1 MEILKDLA
9 FGFGVALQPMN
20 LLYCFFG
27 VFIGTLIGVLPGVGP
42 AAALSLLLPITFYVP
57 PVSSIIL
64 LAGITYGAM
73 YGGSTTSILVN
84 IPGEAASVVTCLDG
98 YQMARKGRAGP
109 ALGIAAFGSFIAGTV
124 TIFILIFLA
133 PTLAGM
139 ALKFGP
145 PEYFA
150 LMVLGLSIMVYL
162 AKGSMINALIVV
174 CFGLILGTIG
184 LDQMTGMPR
193 FTYKITTLMD
203 GVGLVQVVI
212 GLFGVSEVFLN
223 IETVFKREVFDTKVK
238 GLLPNKED
246 WKRSIFP
253 IGRGSLLGFF
263 LGIVPGM
270 SVVIPTFV
278 SYVIEKRL
286 SKHPERFGTGMIEG
300 VAGPEAANNAAS
312 TGTLVPMLSLGIPT
326 GASTALLLGALMIH
340 GIRPGPLLITEAPEV
355 FWGLIASLYV
365 GNTMLLVLNLPLIGL
380 WVKVLKIP
388 YHFLFSLI
396 LLLCIVGSYVTNNN
410 SYDVIIMGVFG
421 LVGYL
426 MKKFNYEAAPLIL
439 ALVLGPMM
447 ESALRRSLV
456 ISEGG
461 FGLFFTRPISGSFLI
476 LAFIILLS
484 PLFLK
489 KKIVREELKSG
500 D

>member
-1 MEILKDLA
+1 MDVLKDLF

-20 LLYCFFG
+20 LLYCFAG

-42 AAALSLLLPITFYVP
+42 ASALSLLLPITFYVP
-57 PVSSIIL
+57 PVSTIIL

-109 ALGIAAFGSFIAGTV
+109 ALGISAFGSFIAGTI
-124 TIFILIFLA
+124 TIFALIFLA
-133 PTLAGM
+133 PTLASM

-162 AKGSMINALIVV
+162 AKGSIINALIVV

-193 FTYKITTLMD
+193 FTYKINTLMD

-212 GLFGVSEVFLN
+212 GLFGVSEVFIN
-223 IETVFKREVFDTKVK
+223 VETVFKQEIFETKVK
-238 GLLPNKED
+238 GLLPNRDD
-246 WKRSIFP
+246 WKRSIGP
-253 IGRGSLLGFF
+253 IGRGSIIGFF

-270 SVVIPTFV
+270 SVAIPTFV
-278 SYVIEKRL
+278 SYIMEKKL

-340 GIRPGPLLITEAPEV
+340 GIRPGPLLIQEAPEV

-365 GNTMLLVLNLPLIGL
+365 GNAMLLVLNLPLIGL
-380 WVKVLKIP
+380 WVKILKIP

-396 LLLCIVGSYVTNNN
+396 LLLCIVGSYITNNN
-410 SYDVIIMGVFG
+410 PYDVIIMVVFG
-421 LVGYL
+421 VVGYL
-426 MKKFNYEAAPLIL
+426 MKKFNYEAAPLVL

-447 ESALRRSLV
+447 ETALRRSLV
-456 ISEGG
+456 ISDGG
-461 FGLFFTRPISGSFLI
+461 FGVFFTRPISASFLI
-476 LAFIILLS
+476 AAFLILVS
-484 PLFLK
+484 PLFLRK
-489 KKIVREELKSG
+489 QILSENLKASE
-500 D
+500 

>member
-1 MEILKDLA
+1 
-9 FGFGVALQPMN
+9 
-20 LLYCFFG
+20 
-27 VFIGTLIGVLPGVGP
+27 
-42 AAALSLLLPITFYVP
+42 
-57 PVSSIIL
+57 
-64 LAGITYGAM
+64 
-73 YGGSTTSILVN
+73 
-84 IPGEAASVVTCLDG
+84 
-98 YQMARKGRAGP
+98 
-109 ALGIAAFGSFIAGTV
+109 
-124 TIFILIFLA
+124 
-133 PTLAGM
+133 M

-162 AKGSMINALIVV
+162 AKGSMINALVVV

-193 FTYKITTLMD
+193 FTYKSTTLMD